1 MGINPAHTQFGGHI
15 RFKGSGQ
22 IEPRSV
28 YGRLRGLDKVEREIA
43 CQIIHEES
51 RTHGRI
57 KRRVR
62 ASEHQAVAAEGAIGE
77 TQARSPIVAVR
88 EDQSAL
94 PCAIQSQLVGPLAS
108 RDNDFPVQGRFKQKG
123 KEARNVVA
131 HRPVRGGVVV
141 AEPRV
146 EAEVRTD
153 LPLVADKQIP

>member
-1 MGINPAHTQFGGHI
+1 SSCEGLCNVSPLAPLVRSRKIPMLERLVLRDEVPALYVRSPKVGINPAHTQFGGHI

-77 TQARSPIVAVR
+77 TQARSPIVAAR
-88 EDQSAL
+88 EDQS
-94 PCAIQSQLVGPLAS
+94 
-108 RDNDFPVQGRFKQKG
+108 
-123 KEARNVVA
+123 
-131 HRPVRGGVVV
+131 
-141 AEPRV
+141 
-146 EAEVRTD
+146 
-153 LPLVADKQIP
+153 